1 MLAALEEDVLPL
13 GTQDIEVL
21 RTSQPRRG
29 QEGAPRRCRSLERFV
44 KLVAGMSRSSV

>member
-1 MLAALEEDVLPL
+1 MPSMLAVLEEDVLPL

-29 QEGAPRRCRSLERFV
+29 L
-44 KLVAGMSRSSV
+44 LVVVEVWRGSRSW